1 MAVES
6 IGPSHPESREDVFSL
21 MSDPG
26 QGAGGHVGRS
36 ENEEYLPK
44 ISCKESEE
52 NEERE
57 GLTLPSFLYTL
68 SSISSEI
75 LSLLYRSKMLN
86 SFSSP

>member
-1 MAVES
+1 MENDAIGMAVES

-52 NEERE
+52 SEERE
-57 GLTLPSFLYTL
+57 GLTLPLSYTP
-68 SSISSEI
+68 
-75 LSLLYRSKMLN
+75 SLPSQVK
-86 SFSSP
+86 S